1 MYDVLIIIN
10 TYNNINFV
18 LLQRYSG
25 FTPLSSTHY
34 PRALS
39 LDPALDFKIGTCRLA
54 TSRYLPSLAHQ
65 VIVLKMHPRGA
76 LLFEGPLALRMPRDK
91 KEAVR
96 SEGIVKGVVTL
107 NSSVEE
113 QLSVEF
119 VIKVFKTT
127 WIFFLQT
134 NVGLKSLD
142 GRLRVGELIRRV
154 HDGRVYRSGVTV
166 GS

>member
-1 MYDVLIIIN
+1 MVE
-10 TYNNINFV
+10 
-18 LLQRYSG
+18 RCS
-25 FTPLSSTHY
+25 LSSTHY

-65 VIVLKMHPRGA
+65 VIVLKMHPCGA

-96 SEGIVKGVVTL
+96 SEGNVKGVVTL

-119 VIKVFKTT
+119 VIKDYMD
-127 WIFFLQT
+127 ILST
-134 NVGLKSLD
+134 NQCGSEIARWAPQSWGTDKKSA
-142 GRLRVGELIRRV
+142 RRESV
-154 HDGRVYRSGVTV
+154 
-166 GS
+166 